1 MVGEAVRDPNRR
13 LAARLPPQVQI
24 SRDELLHRRDHFSPH
39 FTDRQLD
46 LRKLSFL
53 YIFPF
58 FASFRFLRALVSHV
72 RTAHQLAL
80 GNAGPHCCCDTSR
93 PEHTYCSQCGLPHP
107 RRRANMRAQAFMP
120 PFDLINSVRRILPGL
135 AFRAYR
141 KARDHLLLLLA
152 SATSRSA
159 VQKITMPNGSGL
171 IRGASA

>member
-1 MVGEAVRDPNRR
+1 MTRTGAWLRGSPRKSKYLGTNYCIEETTS
-13 LAARLPPQVQI
+13 LPTSQTCNSI
-24 SRDELLHRRDHFSPH
+24 SESLVSFTFSH
-39 FTDRQLD
+39 
-46 LRKLSFL
+46 
-53 YIFPF
+53 F